1 MPPTVPTASLFT
13 SPTST
18 DALPMADFSDILANI
33 GERLVYIPTEPLL
46 FSSGTFWALFLV
58 FLPAFCLLRRRLW
71 LMVSFTVLFS
81 LYFYYKCSGLFV
93 AMLAATSLVD
103 WLLSRAIARPGASRA
118 LRRLCLTASL
128 VTSLGILAY
137 FKYANFFLWNINAL
151 VAGNFQPLDLIL
163 PVGISFYTFQSV
175 SYIVDVY
182 KGRVAPTPTWLEYA
196 FFLAYFPALVAGPIV
211 RADYFLPQIR
221 QNRTASRTEV
231 YMGLWLIILGVVKK
245 AIIADY
251 IAQYNDLIFQTPGG
265 YSGFETL
272 MGIIGYTM
280 QIYCDFSG
288 YSDMAIGFS
297 LIMGFK
303 LAKNFNFPYK
313 SQNLTDFWRRWHI
326 SLSTWLRDYIYIP
339 LGGNR
344 HGTART
350 YLNNF
355 ATMLIGGLWH
365 GAAWKFVFWGAMHGA
380 GLAVHKASKPW
391 LGRLGDS
398 WPVRA
403 ASWLVTMVFVA
414 LLWVFFRA
422 DNWHDSWTVIRT
434 VADGGYTAAGIAAFA
449 SARMLWLILMA
460 VIIISHCL
468 PTGFWD
474 KAAAAFVRAPWLAKL
489 IVFIIVVQLVL
500 ELRGESVAPFIYFQ
514 F

>member
-1 MPPTVPTASLFT
+1 MTAI
-13 SPTST
+13 T
-18 DALPMADFSDILANI
+18 DIFHNI
-33 GERLVYIPTEPLL
+33 GRMLTYDPSGPML

-58 FLPAFCLLRRRLW
+58 FMPVYGMLRRRFW
-71 LMVSFTVLFS
+71 QMVVFVVAFSFF
-81 LYFYYKCSGLFV
+81 FYYKSSGIFV
-93 AMLAATSLVD
+93 CLLGATSAVD
-103 WLLSRAIARPGASRA
+103 WLLSKAIARPGASRRV
-118 LRRLCLTASL
+118 RRLCVAASL
-128 VTSLGILAY
+128 LTSLGILAY
-137 FKYANFFLWNINAL
+137 FKYANFFLWNINAM
-151 VAGNFQPLDLIL
+151 VGSNFQPLDLVL

-175 SYIVDVY
+175 SYIIDVY
-182 KGRVAPTPTWLEYA
+182 KGRVAPTATWLEYA
-196 FFLAYFPALVAGPIV
+196 FFLSFFPALVAGPIV

-221 QNRTASRTEV
+221 ENRHATRSEV
-231 YMGLWLIILGVVKK
+231 YTGLWLIILGVVKK

-288 YSDMAIGFS
+288 YSDMAIGIA

-303 LAKNFNFPYK
+303 LAKNFDFPYK
-313 SQNLTDFWRRWHI
+313 ARNLTDFWRRWHI

-344 HGTART
+344 KGTART

-380 GLAVHKASKPW
+380 GLAVHKASKPV
-391 LGRLGDS
+391 LGRIGDS

-403 ASWLVTMVFVA
+403 ASWLVTMTFVA

-422 DNWHDSWTVIRT
+422 DSWADSWTVVSSVFR
-434 VADGGYTAAGIAAFA
+434 DFSAAYIPAFA
-449 SARMLWLILMA
+449 AARSLWLILML
-460 VIIISHCL
+460 VIVVSHCL
-468 PTGFWD
+468 PTRFWES
-474 KAAAAFVRAPWLAKL
+474 AQAWFVRSLWIVKL
-489 IVFIIVVQLVL
+489 LIFIVVVQLVI
-500 ELRGESVAPFIYFQ
+500 ELRTESVSPFIYFQ

>member
-1 MPPTVPTASLFT
+1 MTGFIENILNLLSYDPKA
-13 SPTST
+13 
-18 DALPMADFSDILANI
+18 PM
-33 GERLVYIPTEPLL
+33 L
-46 FSSGTFWALFLV
+46 FSSGTFWALFL
-58 FLPAFCLLRRRLW
+58 AFMPLYGLLRRRKWQMLTF
-71 LMVSFTVLFS
+71 VVAFSF
-81 LYFYYKCSGLFV
+81 YFYYKSSGVFV
-93 AMLAATSLVD
+93 LLLGATSAVD
-103 WLLSRAIARPGASRA
+103 WTLSRLMSAPGRSRA
-118 LRRLCLTASL
+118 FRRTCVGISL
-128 VTSLGILAY
+128 LTSLGILAY
-137 FKYANFFLWNINAL
+137 FKYANFFLWNISAM
-151 VAGNFQPLDLIL
+151 VQANFQPLDLIL

-175 SYIVDVY
+175 SYIIDVY
-182 KGRVAPTPTWLEYA
+182 KGRVAPTRTWLEYA
-196 FFLAYFPALVAGPIV
+196 FFLSFFPALVAGPIV
-211 RADYFLPQIR
+211 RADYFLPQIDRNHHATR
-221 QNRTASRTEV
+221 QEV
-231 YMGLWLIILGVVKK
+231 YMGLWLIILGIVKK

-288 YSDMAIGFS
+288 YSDMATGIA

-303 LAKNFNFPYK
+303 LAQNFNFPYK

-326 SLSTWLRDYIYIP
+326 SLSTWLRDYVYIP

-344 HGTART
+344 KGTART

-391 LGRLGDS
+391 LARLGNGYAVRILS
-398 WPVRA
+398 WA
-403 ASWLVTMVFVA
+403 VTMAFVA
-414 LLWVFFRA
+414 ALWVFFRA
-422 DNWHDSWTVIRT
+422 DSWQDSLTVLGSVFRDFSLSYAIP
-434 VADGGYTAAGIAAFA
+434 FA
-449 SARMLWLILMA
+449 SARTLWLILML
-460 VIIISHCL
+460 VIIVAHAL

-474 KAAAAFVRAPWLAKL
+474 KAAAWFVRSPWVLKL
-489 IVFIIVVQLVL
+489 LIFIVIVQLVL
-500 ELRGESVAPFIYFQ
+500 ELRSENVTPFIYFQ

>member
-1 MPPTVPTASLFT
+1 
-13 SPTST
+13 
-18 DALPMADFSDILANI
+18 MAVFVVAFS
-33 GERLVYIPTEPLL
+33 
-46 FSSGTFWALFLV
+46 FF
-58 FLPAFCLLRRRLW
+58 
-71 LMVSFTVLFS
+71 
-81 LYFYYKCSGLFV
+81 FYYKSSGIFV
-93 AMLAATSLVD
+93 CLLGATSAAD
-103 WLLSRAIARPGASRA
+103 WLLSKAIARPGASRRV
-118 LRRLCLTASL
+118 RRLCVAASL
-128 VTSLGILAY
+128 LTSLGILAY
-137 FKYANFFLWNINAL
+137 FKYANFFLWNINAM
-151 VAGNFQPLDLIL
+151 VGSNFQPLDLVL

-175 SYIVDVY
+175 SYIIDVY
-182 KGRVAPTPTWLEYA
+182 KGRVAPTATWLEYA
-196 FFLAYFPALVAGPIV
+196 FFLSFFPALVAGPIV

-221 QNRTASRTEV
+221 ENRHATRSEV
-231 YMGLWLIILGVVKK
+231 YTGLWLIILGVVKK

-288 YSDMAIGFS
+288 YSDMAIGIA

-303 LAKNFNFPYK
+303 LAKNFDFPYK
-313 SQNLTDFWRRWHI
+313 ARNLTDFWRRWHI

-344 HGTART
+344 KGTART

-380 GLAVHKASKPW
+380 GLAVHKASKPV
-391 LGRLGDS
+391 LGRIGDS

-403 ASWLVTMVFVA
+403 ASWLVTMTFVA

-422 DNWHDSWTVIRT
+422 DSWADSWTVVSSVFR
-434 VADGGYTAAGIAAFA
+434 DFSAAYIPAFA
-449 SARMLWLILMA
+449 AARSLWLILML
-460 VIIISHCL
+460 VIVVSHCL
-468 PTGFWD
+468 PTRFWES
-474 KAAAAFVRAPWLAKL
+474 AQAWFVRSLWIVKL
-489 IVFIIVVQLVL
+489 LIFIVVVQLVI
-500 ELRGESVAPFIYFQ
+500 ELRTESVSPFIYFQ

>member
-1 MPPTVPTASLFT
+1 V
-13 SPTST
+13 
-18 DALPMADFSDILANI
+18 
-33 GERLVYIPTEPLL
+33 
-46 FSSGTFWALFLV
+46 
-58 FLPAFCLLRRRLW
+58 
-71 LMVSFTVLFS
+71 
-81 LYFYYKCSGLFV
+81 
-93 AMLAATSLVD
+93 
-103 WLLSRAIARPGASRA
+103 
-118 LRRLCLTASL
+118 RRLCVAASL
-128 VTSLGILAY
+128 LTSLGILAY
-137 FKYANFFLWNINAL
+137 FKYANFFLWNINAM
-151 VAGNFQPLDLIL
+151 VGSNFQPLDLVL

-175 SYIVDVY
+175 SYIIDVY
-182 KGRVAPTPTWLEYA
+182 KGRVAPTATWLEYA
-196 FFLAYFPALVAGPIV
+196 FFLSFFPALVAGPIV

-221 QNRTASRTEV
+221 ENRHATRSEV
-231 YMGLWLIILGVVKK
+231 YTGLWLIILGVVKK

-288 YSDMAIGFS
+288 YSDMAIGIA

-303 LAKNFNFPYK
+303 LAKNFDFPYK
-313 SQNLTDFWRRWHI
+313 ARNLTDFWRRWHI

-344 HGTART
+344 KGTART

-380 GLAVHKASKPW
+380 GLAVHKASKPV
-391 LGRLGDS
+391 LGRIGDS

-403 ASWLVTMVFVA
+403 ASWLVTMTFVA

-422 DNWHDSWTVIRT
+422 DSWADSWTVVSSVFR
-434 VADGGYTAAGIAAFA
+434 DFSAAYIPAFA
-449 SARMLWLILMA
+449 AARSLWLILML
-460 VIIISHCL
+460 VIVVSHCL
-468 PTGFWD
+468 PTRFWES
-474 KAAAAFVRAPWLAKL
+474 AQAWFVRSPWIVKL
-489 IVFIIVVQLVL
+489 LIFIVVVQLVI
-500 ELRGESVAPFIYFQ
+500 ELRTESVSPFIYFQ

>member
-1 MPPTVPTASLFT
+1 MENVWNNIAGLLSYDPSA
-13 SPTST
+13 
-18 DALPMADFSDILANI
+18 PM
-33 GERLVYIPTEPLL
+33 L
-46 FSSGTFWALFLV
+46 FSSGTFWALFLIFMPVYGVLRKRFWQMLV
-58 FLPAFCLLRRRLW
+58 FVVAF
-71 LMVSFTVLFS
+71 SF
-81 LYFYYKCSGLFV
+81 YFYYKSSGWFV
-93 AMLAATSLVD
+93 LLLASTSVLD
-103 WLLSRAIARPGASRA
+103 WCLSRVMNRPGRSV
-118 LRRLCLTASL
+118 LFRRCCVAVSL
-128 VTSLGILAY
+128 LTSLGILAY
-137 FKYANFFLWNINAL
+137 FKYANFFLWNISQMVNA
-151 VAGNFQPLDLIL
+151 NFQPLDLIL

-175 SYIVDVY
+175 SYIIDVY
-182 KGRVAPTPTWLEYA
+182 KHRVEPTHTWLEYA
-196 FFLAYFPALVAGPIV
+196 FFLSFFPALVAGPIV

-221 QNRTASRTEV
+221 QNRHATRQEV
-231 YMGLWLIILGVVKK
+231 YMGLWLIILGIVKK
-245 AIIADY
+245 AVIADY

-272 MGIIGYTM
+272 MGVIGYTM

-288 YSDMAIGFS
+288 YSDMAIGIA

-313 SQNLTDFWRRWHI
+313 SRNLTDFWRRWHI

-344 HGTART
+344 KGTART

-380 GLAVHKASKPW
+380 GLAVHKAGKPW
-391 LGRLGDS
+391 LSRIPDV

-403 ASWLVTMVFVA
+403 LSWFLTFAFVA
-414 LLWVFFRA
+414 ALWVFFRA
-422 DNWHDSWTVIRT
+422 DSWQDSVTVLSSIFRDFSP
-434 VADGGYTAAGIAAFA
+434 AYLPAFA
-449 SARMLWLILMA
+449 AARTLWLILML
-460 VIIISHCL
+460 VIVVAHCL

-474 KAAAAFVRAPWLAKL
+474 KAAAWFVRSPWIVKL
-489 IVFIIVVQLVL
+489 LIFIVTVQLVL
-500 ELRGESVAPFIYFQ
+500 ELRSEDVTPFIYFQ